1 MEEGRRV
8 KHPSKST
15 IMVKPNFRK
24 VQVVY
29 YVSKNGQLEHPH
41 IVEVTYLVHHQLRLK
56 GSPISFHLFLLLILT
71 FAFDFWILLLN
82 NIDVLERLSVLRG
95 RGMPSL
101 YSWMYKNGYVWNDLG
116 ENDVIC
122 PSDGEEFVLKA
133 SQLVH
138 HSPVNIY
145 NKLIDGSDLDGMI
158 HVNFIHASFE
168 KLIKNRELFGF
179 LLLEAQIGVRK
190 SKQMTPKRHTEFN
203 QEELDFEAKRTN
215 APSRCSREDVMIST
229 HEMEL
234 LPKPTIATTLSP
246 PSLST
251 TSGESNST
259 SKRFEDGDPYNN
271 NPTLTRNSVLLH
283 LMACGG
289 SMGFK
294 AKTDHHP
301 PPLTVAAARKSSS
314 SSSSSLHK
322 GVLCKAA
329 VQQAVAVV
337 EDEICCMSE
346 NPRFGNLQ
354 RGEREYFSGSIV
366 ETMTEERVQVEPI
379 LNKSSSYKEERR
391 STATMAVAE
400 EEEDRKREKAVAG
413 KCIPKRFCSKPT
425 KI

>member
-56 GSPISFHLFLLLILT
+56 
-71 FAFDFWILLLN
+71 
-82 NIDVLERLSVLRG
+82 DVLERLSVLRG

-101 YSWMYKNGYVWNDLG
+101 YSWSCKRMYKNGYVWNDLG

-138 HSPVNIY
+138 HSP
-145 NKLIDGSDLDGMI
+145 
-158 HVNFIHASFE
+158 
-168 KLIKNRELFGF
+168 
-179 LLLEAQIGVRK
+179 EAQIGVRK

>member
-1 MEEGRRV
+1 MEEKRRV
-8 KHPSKST
+8 KLASKST
-15 IMVKPNFRK
+15 IMVKPTFRK

-41 IVEVTYLVHHQLRLK
+41 IVEVTHLVHHQLRLK
-56 GSPISFHLFLLLILT
+56 
-71 FAFDFWILLLN
+71 
-82 NIDVLERLSVLRG
+82 DVLERLSVLRG

-101 YSWMYKNGYVWNDLG
+101 YSWSCKRMYKNGYVWNDLG

-122 PSDGEEFVLKA
+122 PSEGEEFVLKA

-138 HSPVNIY
+138 QS
-145 NKLIDGSDLDGMI
+145 
-158 HVNFIHASFE
+158 A
-168 KLIKNRELFGF
+168 
-179 LLLEAQIGVRK
+179 EAQMGVRK

-203 QEELDFEAKRTN
+203 QEELEIEEKRTN
-215 APSRCSREDVMIST
+215 APSRCSRDVIIST
-229 HEMEL
+229 HEIEL
-234 LPKPTIATTLSP
+234 HLKPTMATTLSPPSPP

-259 SKRFEDGDPYNN
+259 SKRFEDGDPYN
-271 NPTLTRNSVLLH
+271 PALTRNSVLLH

-294 AKTDHHP
+294 AKPDHHQP
-301 PPLTVAAARKSSS
+301 PNNTVAARKSSS

-322 GVLCKAA
+322 SVLSK
-329 VQQAVAVV
+329 QAAVV

-346 NPRFGNLQ
+346 NPRFGSLQ
-354 RGEREYFSGSIV
+354 REEREYFSGSIV
-366 ETMTEERVQVEPI
+366 ETMAEERVQVEPM

-391 STATMAVAE
+391 STATMAVAEEEEEE